1 MPPGQAPQDVA
12 PPQNSSRFIL
22 LGEDDIDDEELLKEI
37 FLTIDPALSLVFVNN
52 GRKILTA
59 LGTATSLPCLIV
71 LDYNMPELNGAEMLA
86 ELEKDP
92 RYDQVPKI
100 IWSTSGAEKYKNLCL
115 GLGARDYITKPS
127 SVRELTE
134 AARYMLSFCR

>member
-1 MPPGQAPQDVA
+1 M
-12 PPQNSSRFIL
+12 NSSQFIL

-37 FLTIDPALSLVFVNN
+37 FLTIDPALLLVFVNN
-52 GRKILTA
+52 GRKILTT
-59 LGTATSLPCLIV
+59 LDTATSLPCLIV

-86 ELEKDP
+86 ELGKDP
-92 RYDQVPKI
+92 RYDHVPKI
-100 IWSTSGAEKYKNLCL
+100 IWSTSGAEKYKNLCM